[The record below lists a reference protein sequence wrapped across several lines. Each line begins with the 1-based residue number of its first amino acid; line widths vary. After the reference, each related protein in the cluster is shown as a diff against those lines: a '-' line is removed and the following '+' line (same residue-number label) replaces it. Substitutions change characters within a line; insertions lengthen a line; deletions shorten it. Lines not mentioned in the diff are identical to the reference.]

1 MKTDPQQ
8 KLLEYWNE
16 IRAGRL
22 APRRLEI
29 EPTAI
34 APILAETFM
43 LERAGTEAHPYR
55 LAGTRLCEAFG
66 MELRGRDFLFG
77 WTIADRAT
85 LVHHLRS
92 LATHGAGIRMSYVAS
107 SDVRHAVQMESI
119 LLPLLHGGEEIAR
132 IIGATKIRG
141 EPHWLG
147 RERLTTLRLTDCSEF
162 WPDGR
167 PHALAKRVP
176 EKAAA
181 PGREA
186 GRLQI
191 VRADKPFL
199 RVLQG
204 GRSAHEPPKR

>member
-1 MKTDPQQ
+1 MKTDPLQ

-16 IRAGRL
+16 VRAGRI

-43 LERAGTEAHPYR
+43 LERAELDAYPYR

-66 MELRGRDFLFG
+66 MELRGRNFLDG
-77 WTIADRAT
+77 WNVADRAT
-85 LVHHLRS
+85 LVHNLRS
-92 LATHGAGIRMSYVAS
+92 LSAHGAVLRISCVAS
-107 SDVRHAVQMESI
+107 ADVRHALEMESI
-119 LLPLLHGGEEIAR
+119 LLPLLHSGDEISR
-132 IIGATKIRG
+132 IIGATGVRG

-147 RERLTTLRLTDCSEF
+147 RERLVNLRLTDCSVI

-167 PHALAKRVP
+167 PHGLASRP
-176 EKAAA
+176 AEKAPA
-181 PGREA
+181 P
-186 GRLQI
+186 
-191 VRADKPFL
+191 VRDLGPVQVVRQERRVF

-204 GRSAHEPPKR
+204 GRTAQEPPKR